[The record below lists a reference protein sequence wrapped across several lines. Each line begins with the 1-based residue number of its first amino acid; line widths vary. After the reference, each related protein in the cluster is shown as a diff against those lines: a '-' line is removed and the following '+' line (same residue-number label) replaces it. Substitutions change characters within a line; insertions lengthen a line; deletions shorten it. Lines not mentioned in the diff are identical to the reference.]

1 MKIKRKLL
9 LKIQKMKRKRKEKM
23 QVNHLN
29 SLNLGLNYRIRV
41 RWTRRREI
49 LLWMGQKSKGKV
61 ILRYYK
67 MRLSLKKIFTDRINI
82 IILMKTTKIIAKLN
96 PKVIVIIGS
105 KKSKNKKNLRF
116 INNSTKILWTQMK
129 SSKN

>member
-1 MKIKRKLL
+1 
-9 LKIQKMKRKRKEKM
+9 
-23 QVNHLN
+23 
-29 SLNLGLNYRIRV
+29 
-41 RWTRRREI
+41 
-49 LLWMGQKSKGKV
+49 MGQKSKGKV

-129 SSKN
+129 NSKN